1 MLEVLP
7 IQAKIEQEAICARC
21 GIEYDADCMAYRA
34 TIDGVLTG
42 ICQFSMSDRG
52 GVIRDLATVQGQAL
66 NDRDRIES
74 LFVLGRAT
82 LNFIDLCGVHRA
94 FFDDAAFL
102 RDNQGLGPLH
112 RLYAGSG
119 RPLGHGSDRFLPRTL
134 QAWII
139 RSLSTGK
146 KLCAGIPG
154 A

>member
-21 GIEYDADCMAYRA
+21 GVEYDADCMAYRA

-42 ICQFSMSDRG
+42 ICQFRMSERG
-52 GVIRDLATVQGQAL
+52 GVIRDLATVQGQTL
-66 NDRDRIES
+66 NDRDRVES

-102 RDNQGLGPLH
+102 RDNQGLVRSIGFTPE
-112 RLYAGSG
+112 ADG
-119 RPLGHGSDRFLPRTL
+119 RWGMDLTDFFREPCKHG
-134 QAWII
+134 
-139 RSLSTGK
+139 
-146 KLCAGIPG
+146 
-154 A
+154 

>member
-21 GIEYDADCMAYRA
+21 GVEYDADCMAYRA

-52 GVIRDLATVQGQAL
+52 GVIRDLATVQGQTL
-66 NDRDRIES
+66 NDRDRVES

-102 RDNQGLGPLH
+102 RDNQGLVRSIGFTPEAD
-112 RLYAGSG
+112 AG
-119 RPLGHGSDRFLPRTL
+119 
-134 QAWII
+134 AWI
-139 RSLSTGK
+139 
-146 KLCAGIPG
+146 
-154 A
+154 